1 MEKRL
6 ISWVT
11 IPAADFERAV
21 KFYGTV
27 LSIEFATYDCGDG
40 VRMACFP
47 TGEGEICCSPD
58 MKPSKEGTMVSL
70 AVPDSIEASIA
81 RAEALGGVVVIPRT
95 KIEAEG
101 LGYFAVLA
109 DTEGNLVG
117 LYEGLRD

>member
-1 MEKRL
+1 MKKRL
-6 ISWVT
+6 IAWVS
-11 IPAADFERAV
+11 IPAADLDRAV

-27 LSIEFATYDCGDG
+27 LGIEFETYDCGGG

-70 AVPDSIEASIA
+70 AVPDSIEASIV
-81 RAEALGGVVVIPRT
+81 RAETLGGAVVVPKT

-109 DTEGNLVG
+109 DTEGNLFG
-117 LYEGLRD
+117 LYE